1 MSGRPVKVSTKRDW
15 YVLQRAKVF
24 NTTQNFSVPDFLKEE
39 GKYSAEKIFCFRTQ
53 RAGGGAFVCMPKTE
67 AVKQARAG
75 KWKDSI
81 VSEQA
86 PDDAIQV
93 QGEYNGTWARVT
105 FVKRPMRFAFQ
116 ESSEEISRMQLL
128 GLIGRESY
136 QQLEDIITTFNPTD
150 CLDKN
155 PVVEFSL
162 YSKPVGLFS
171 EHLIIWE
178 VRNY

>member
-1 MSGRPVKVSTKRDW
+1 MKVANKKQW

-24 NTTQNFSVPDFLKEE
+24 NTTLNFSVPDFLKEE
-39 GKYSAEKIFCFRTQ
+39 GKYPAEKIFCFRTQ
-53 RAGGGAFVCMPKTE
+53 RAGGGVFVCMPKIE

-75 KWKDSI
+75 KWKDSV

-128 GLIGRESY
+128 GLIGREHY
-136 QQLEDIITTFNPTD
+136 DQLESILETFNPTAD
-150 CLDKN
+150 ADKN

-162 YSKPVGLFS
+162 YSRPVGTFQ
-171 EHLIIWE
+171 ERMIIWE
-178 VRNY
+178 VRHY

>member
-1 MSGRPVKVSTKRDW
+1 MQVSAKRDW
-15 YVLQRAKVF
+15 YALQRSGVF
-24 NTTQNFSVPDFLKEE
+24 NTTANFSVPDFLKEE
-39 GKYSAEKIFCFRTQ
+39 GKYPAEKIFCFRTQ

-67 AVKQARAG
+67 AVKQARTG

-86 PDDAIQV
+86 PDEAIQV

-128 GLIGRESY
+128 GLIGKEHY
-136 QQLEDIITTFNPTD
+136 DQLESVLDAFNPTAD
-150 CLDKN
+150 ANKN

-162 YSKPVGLFS
+162 YSKPVGMFQ
-171 EHLIIWE
+171 ERMIIWE
-178 VRNY
+178 VRHY